1 VPSIYQPRRPRA
13 SPLWQLVHHGWD
25 EFLANYEKRHRKDLG
40 PLHPAAIATVES
52 FLRCGD
58 LASGFTRLQ
67 CPDCGHERLLA
78 FTCKG
83 RHFCPSCHQRRVR
96 STSDWIATA
105 VCHEV
110 PHRQFVFTIP
120 KVLRGIFRKRR
131 QLLTHL
137 FHTATETLRDA
148 FRIRLKLPDGKLGAI
163 AAVHTFGDYLIFHP
177 HLHVLAADGLFAP
190 DGRFHCMPVEDLA
203 PAIELFRQRFL
214 HALREAKLINP
225 KKLADLLAWKH
236 SGFHIHDGG
245 EKPVPAHDSA
255 GRKRLAEYLLRHPFS
270 LQKITWNETTKTVIY
285 RSKRHHTT
293 KRNFEIFKAP
303 DFIAA
308 ALLHLPP
315 KGQQTVRYYGVYSNK
330 TRGLTS
336 PIPDHIIR
344 PPAPSAN
351 QQSKINNH
359 QSEILLIP
367 APPKQS
373 ARDMRPLWRDL
384 ILQVWGGDP
393 LECPCCKGTLKPV
406 RQVIR
411 REEIQFFLRLHGLW
425 EGLIQLPR
433 PPPPPFDIYTMEPIE
448 PPWLAIKE
456 WIPDDEPNLD
466 WFNRPRD
473 PDASDPDRFDQPVLR
488 SLGEGVSPAWQASE
502 VPLGDGYTLVLE
514 NS

>member
-1 VPSIYQPRRPRA
+1 MPSTYQLRRPRA
-13 SPLWQLVHHGWD
+13 SPLWQLVRHGWD
-25 EFLANYEKRHRKDLG
+25 EFLANYESKYRKDLG
-40 PLHPAAIATVES
+40 PRHPAATATVES

-67 CPDCGHERLLA
+67 CPECGHERLLA

-120 KVLRGIFRKRR
+120 KLLRGIFRKRR
-131 QLLTHL
+131 QLLSHL
-137 FHTATETLRDA
+137 FHTATETLCDA
-148 FRIRLKLPDGKLGAI
+148 FRTRLNLPEGKLGAI

-177 HLHVLAADGLFAP
+177 HLHVLAANGLFTP
-190 DGRFHCMPVEDLA
+190 DGHFHRMPAEDLA
-203 PAIELFRQRFL
+203 PAIELFRHRFL
-214 HALREAKLINP
+214 HALREAKLISP
-225 KKLADLLAWKH
+225 GKLADLLSWKH

-285 RSKRHHTT
+285 RSKRHHNT

-315 KGQQTVRYYGVYSNK
+315 KGQQTVRYYGTYSNK
-330 TRGLTS
+330 TRGQTPL
-336 PIPDHIIR
+336 IPVRIIR
-344 PPAPSAN
+344 PPESSSN
-351 QQSKINNH
+351 QQSKIDNH

-373 ARDMRPLWRDL
+373 ARGMRPLWRDL
-384 ILQVWGGDP
+384 ILKTWGGDP
-393 LECPCCKGTLKPV
+393 LECPCCKGTMKPV
-406 RQVIR
+406 RKVIR
-411 REEIQFFLRLHGLW
+411 REEIEFFLRLHGLW

-433 PPPPPFDIYTMEPIE
+433 PPPPPFDIETMEPIE
-448 PPWLAIKE
+448 PPWQAIKE
-456 WIPDDEPNLD
+456 WIPDDEPDLD
-466 WFNRPRD
+466 WFNRPRNPSNPD
-473 PDASDPDRFDQPVLR
+473 PDGFDQ
-488 SLGEGVSPAWQASE
+488 SPAWKAPE
-502 VPLGDGYTLVLE
+502 IHLDDGRILVLE
-514 NS
+514 YT